1 MSGAET
7 KPMLETVL
15 RELQTFRAE
24 NNERLERIEIRLDR
38 IESIALEARADVR
51 ELRAQKSERRCRHL
65 SNNVR
70 RARVNADTQ

>member
-1 MSGAET
+1 MSDAET

-24 NNERLERIEIRLDR
+24 NNARLERIEIRLDR

-51 ELRAQKSERRCRHL
+51 ELRAQLREAMPTVVK
-65 SNNVR
+65 
-70 RARVNADTQ
+70 